1 MKCSRERERRQH
13 RGRGGGPG
21 PRNLLT
27 PPGAAPPPARCRPPC
42 RAQGPR
48 AAPKPGCLASASA
61 PDAQLLRHPR
71 PGPPPASQPPR
82 NLDNRGP
89 ALQSAGWEGGGS
101 EAPAGAR
108 VPGGRGR
115 GDLGGGSPATLSLRA
130 PGRLHSF
137 PGGAGNRL
145 VQAASRGQRASP
157 PPSAGAGAGAGTSW
171 AGPPLTPVGQGPRI
185 VLLAKERFPVY
196 RTQDRKAFHVRVLQT
211 LYKEPLPLLPLSPKC
226 AQPAAGLQPPPL
238 YWAGTLGWGPS
249 STAPPAVN
257 RAVSPACGMPG
268 HRGGVTT

>member
-27 PPGAAPPPARCRPPC
+27 PPGAAPPPARRRPPC

-48 AAPKPGCLASASA
+48 AARKPGCPAPASA
-61 PDAQLLRHPR
+61 PDAPPLRRPR
-71 PGPPPASQPPR
+71 PGPPPARPPPR

-89 ALQSAGWEGGGS
+89 ALQSAGREGGGS

-115 GDLGGGSPATLSLRA
+115 GDGGGGSPATLSLRA

-137 PGGAGNRL
+137 PGGAGDRPAR
-145 VQAASRGQRASP
+145 AASRRAQPTGRGLRASAP
-157 PPSAGAGAGAGTSW
+157 GRGRGHGLGRPSFNARGVRAPDCAACKTVALPSLRY
-171 AGPPLTPVGQGPRI
+171 AGPKGLHCTRFTNITQGAPPI
-185 VLLAKERFPVY
+185 AALPN
-196 RTQDRKAFHVRVLQT
+196 VRSQR
-211 LYKEPLPLLPLSPKC
+211 PGSRHLPLLGPR
-226 AQPAAGLQPPPL
+226 
-238 YWAGTLGWGPS
+238 GWGPPS
-249 STAPPAVN
+249 PAPPAVSWAIP
-257 RAVSPACGMPG
+257 RARGVPG